1 MLVRGKFDERD
12 SRCLT
17 DFIIHGRMAFNHA
30 VCLGR
35 PASIAGMTMR

>member
-1 MLVRGKFDERD
+1 MLVRGKFDERV

-17 DFIIHGRMAFNHA
+17 DFVIHGRTVFHRA

-35 PASIAGMTMR
+35 PASYAGITMR